1 MAILDLISTIA
12 AVLAIIL
19 SIVMYIKTQK
29 YRRLQFL
36 ISSFSLIDV
45 KSSIKEKI
53 KIFYDDNI
61 VSNLCMAKVNVKNRG
76 KLAIRK
82 EDIVSP
88 IEIVFNE
95 KDKVIDWKVVNTEPP
110 DININ
115 LERLDDEPY
124 RIRLNFGLLNPGD
137 EANLEFVCIM
147 DEESIPEVRA
157 RIEGLKHI
165 DVKIEGVEV
174 TSTEIPSF
182 YTKWTRTRI
191 ISTFFGAFFL
201 IIGTA
206 GWGWYLESRLQS
218 ILIFESIMSI
228 ISIMLLVLGFMPNY
242 LFKKFKYKIDEDQY
256 IFFVAIL
263 ILILFVLTGLEP
275 EPPGGWYNY

>member
-12 AVLAIIL
+12 ALLAVIL
-19 SIVMYIKTQK
+19 SIVMFIKTQK
-29 YRRLQFL
+29 SRRLQFL

-45 KSSIKEKI
+45 KSAIKEKI

-61 VSNLCMAKVNVKNRG
+61 VSNLCMAKVKVKNRG

-82 EDIVSP
+82 KDVFSP

-124 RIRLNFGLLNPGD
+124 RIRLNFDLLNPGD

-147 DEESIPEVRA
+147 EEKSIPDVRA

-165 DVKIEGVEV
+165 DIKIEGVEV

-182 YTKWTRTRI
+182 YTKWTLTRI
-191 ISTFFGAFFL
+191 TSILFGAFFL
-201 IIGTA
+201 LIVPA
-206 GWGWYLESRLQS
+206 GWEWYLESKLLS
-218 ILIFESIMSI
+218 VLILESIMSI
-228 ISIMLLVLGFMPNY
+228 ITIMLLILGFIPNY
-242 LFKKFKYKIDEDQY
+242 LFEKFKFKIEEGQYK
-256 IFFVAIL
+256 FLVAIL
-263 ILILFVLTGLEP
+263 ILMFFTLIGIEP
-275 EPPGGWYNY
+275 APPEGWYD